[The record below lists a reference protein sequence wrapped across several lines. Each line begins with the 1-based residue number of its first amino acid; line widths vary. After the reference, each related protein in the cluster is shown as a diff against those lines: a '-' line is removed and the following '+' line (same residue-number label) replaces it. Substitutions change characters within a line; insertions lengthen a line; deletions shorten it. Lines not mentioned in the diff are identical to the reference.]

1 MTYTPAEMLDPTAR
15 EGSGCSGPPLPPVGG
30 GGGLGGRGGS
40 PQLSIERAGGVA
52 RVTLDRPP
60 LNILTPGLIAELGAA
75 FCELARDGGLRVV
88 VLGASGRAFSA
99 GVEVQAMR
107 DLDPT
112 RARELIAALH
122 GTIRAVRELAVPVLA
137 RLHGHV
143 LGGALELVLACDLR
157 VAAASCRLG
166 MPEIRVGIPSV
177 IEAALMP
184 GLIGWGRAAEL
195 LLTGE
200 TIDAVEAERWGLV
213 NRAVP
218 DEALDRE
225 VETWVGR
232 LLALPP
238 HALRLQKGLLARWR
252 QVDLESAI
260 ALSMDAFAMAYT
272 TDEPRRAMQRFLD
285 RRRPG

>member
-1 MTYTPAEMLDPTAR
+1 MEQPEPSARPGRPGPGEREEGPA
-15 EGSGCSGPPLPPVGG
+15 
-30 GGGLGGRGGS
+30 
-40 PQLSIERAGGVA
+40 LSVAVADGVA
-52 RVTLDRPP
+52 RIALAQPP
-60 LNILTPGLIAELGAA
+60 LNILTPRLVAELGVA
-75 FCELARDGGLRVV
+75 FRDLAREENLRVV
-88 VLGASGRAFSA
+88 LLGAAGRAFSA
-99 GVEVQAMR
+99 GVDVRTMR

-112 RARELIAALH
+112 RARALIAGLH
-122 GTIRAVRELAVPVLA
+122 ATIHAVRELPVPVLA

-157 VAAASCRLG
+157 LAAASCRLG
-166 MPEIRVGIPSV
+166 MPEIKVGIPSV

-184 GLIGWGRAAEL
+184 GLVGWGRAAEL

-238 HALRLQKGLLARWR
+238 RAVRLQKGLLARWR
-252 QVDLESAI
+252 QMDLDTAI

-285 RRRPG
+285 RRTRR